1 MMMMMSRE
9 RDDDDD
15 ENDHLSSRDGSQ
27 PAVSYAYLLIIMTQ
41 AKCMAAGSVVTGECP
56 IRAKSARLFKKEPWE

>member
-9 RDDDDD
+9 KDDDDD

-27 PAVSYAYLLIIMTQ
+27 PACTYLLMIMTQ
-41 AKCMAAGSVVTGECP
+41 ARCMPRWPPEV
-56 IRAKSARLFKKEPWE
+56 W